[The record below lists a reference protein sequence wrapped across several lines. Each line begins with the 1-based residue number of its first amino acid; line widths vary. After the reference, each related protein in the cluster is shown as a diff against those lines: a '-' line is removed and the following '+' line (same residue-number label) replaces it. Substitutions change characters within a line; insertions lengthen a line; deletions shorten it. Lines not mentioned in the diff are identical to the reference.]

1 LAHEELLESLL
12 AGDHSQGHALS
23 RDFLR
28 STLEFAERYA
38 KLEKLLFGG
47 TRVAYSSAALAVDL
61 TIPGDMA
68 QQGEHLADA
77 ERVRF
82 GLAAGPILE
91 LGWLVE
97 DQGIKIIPQSFPD
110 GTAARGGFFFD
121 SQLGPCILVD
131 AEATAVQRDYVI
143 AHQYGHFLADYDPYI
158 ATLCGHP
165 GPDTLADPRELR
177 AHSFALAFLA
187 PRTDLETYRKAMG
200 FVEGSE
206 VTADFVRQL
215 QVYFALDFETVFL
228 RLLSLGWIDAR
239 QMEMLLR
246 DNPDFSAAVDVD
258 RMDADERLSFLGLPE
273 RFVHLVA
280 SGFGRGLLELED
292 AAEYLDTDVDGARH
306 ILEQFHYEE
315 PSAQQ
320 PPPRSAKGRRPDRPN
335 VN

>member
-1 LAHEELLESLL
+1 LTHEDLLESLL
-12 AGDHSQGHALS
+12 AGDHSHGRALS

-28 STLEFAERYA
+28 RTLEFAERYA

-47 TRVAYSSAALAVDL
+47 TRVAYSSASLGIDL
-61 TIPGDMA
+61 TIPGDVVR
-68 QQGEHLADA
+68 QGERLADA

-82 GLAAGPILE
+82 SLAAGPILE

-121 SQLGPCILVD
+121 SELGPCILVD
-131 AEATAVQRDYVI
+131 SEATAVQRDYVI

-158 ATLCGHP
+158 TTLCGHP

-187 PRTDLETYRKAMG
+187 PRNDLETYRKAMG
-200 FVEGSE
+200 LVEGAVIS
-206 VTADFVRQL
+206 ADFVRQL
-215 QVYFALDFETVFL
+215 QVYFALDFETVFW
-228 RLLSLGWIDAR
+228 RLLSLGWVDAR
-239 QMEMLLR
+239 QMETLLR
-246 DNPDFSAAVDVD
+246 ANPEFTAAVEVD

-280 SGFGRGLLELED
+280 SGFGKGLLELED

-306 ILEQFHYEE
+306 VLEQFHYEE
-315 PSAQQ
+315 PAV
-320 PPPRSAKGRRPDRPN
+320 PPTPPRPARGRQADRPSTN
-335 VN
+335 